1 MSNIIKKEDLKILI
15 QKLKEDGKKIV
26 LTNGCFDILHIGH
39 AEYLKESKSLGDILF
54 VGINSDSSVK
64 KLKGDS
70 RPLNNEIDRA
80 KLLGYL
86 KFVDYTVVFDEKTA
100 DNIIELIQPN
110 IYVKGG
116 DYTKESL
123 PEYETLK
130 KYNIDVAFVNFVN
143 GYSTKKIIE
152 KIKT

>member
-143 GYSTKKIIE
+143 GYSTTKIIE